1 MSIVTV
7 GHHPELTAEAA
18 REVFQRHFADK
29 YKVYKRFAWDIVVEK
44 SPWAGAGVKLKQ
56 ETGKTKF
63 DVVRCLP
70 SVLRG
75 CLLVFFGLMTLG
87 LLYFLFVWLFVRPR
101 QKAMEEEVKSF
112 IESAEEFK

>member
-18 REVFQRHFADK
+18 RGIFQRHFADK

-63 DVVRCLP
+63 DVTRCLP
-70 SVLRG
+70 SALRG
-75 CLLVFFGLMTLG
+75 TVIVLFMFTILG
-87 LLYFLFVWLFVRPR
+87 LLFFLFAVRPP
-101 QKAMEEEVKSF
+101 QEAMVKEVISF
-112 IESAEEFK
+112 IEGAEEFK

>member
-1 MSIVTV
+1 VSIVTV
-7 GHHPELTAEAA
+7 GHHPELTAEAV
-18 REVFQRHFADK
+18 REIFQRHFGNK

-63 DVVRCLP
+63 EVIRCLP
-70 SVLRG
+70 SALRG

-87 LLYFLFVWLFVRPR
+87 LLYFLFFWLSVRPA
-101 QKAMEEEVKSF
+101 QKAVEKEVKSF